1 MNTQNKICVYAICK
15 NESKFVKQWLDSM
28 SEADYIVVL
37 DTGST
42 DNTYELLKED
52 SRVTCVQQEVINPWR
67 FDVARTKSMEL
78 IPEDANILVCTD
90 FDEIFDKGWA
100 EWLRNNWI
108 EGYHTCCWYPYVWGH
123 GEQGENQFVFQCN
136 KIHDRGYK
144 WVFPVHEVLQPIEGK
159 KVNILMAG
167 DNIWLHHW
175 QDKEKSRS
183 NYLDLLKL
191 AVEENPQSSHIITLY
206 GRELIHEGQSKE
218 AVDVLFKSL
227 SCPDSETAD
236 DGLNLLLTIFLL
248 GVAYFELEEYD
259 ICKWYCEEFIR
270 VNPTYREPYF
280 LMARALYELK
290 VYTLIPA
297 IVQAGIENSTYKCN
311 WVESGNSWN
320 YEADIILSYA
330 YISLE
335 KYNEAIPHLQTILKY
350 EPNNNE
356 FLRAY
361 TLCLEKL
368 LENKID

>member
-1 MNTQNKICVYAICK
+1 
-15 NESKFVKQWLDSM
+15 
-28 SEADYIVVL
+28 
-37 DTGST
+37 
-42 DNTYELLKED
+42 
-52 SRVTCVQQEVINPWR
+52 
-67 FDVARTKSMEL
+67 
-78 IPEDANILVCTD
+78 
-90 FDEIFDKGWA
+90 
-100 EWLRNNWI
+100 
-108 EGYHTCCWYPYVWGH
+108 
-123 GEQGENQFVFQCN
+123 
-136 KIHDRGYK
+136 
-144 WVFPVHEVLQPIEGK
+144 
-159 KVNILMAG
+159 MAG

-183 NYLDLLKL
+183 NYLELLKL
-191 AVEENPQSSHIITLY
+191 AVEENPQRSHIITLY
-206 GRELIHEGQSKE
+206 GRELIHEGQAKE

-248 GVAYFELEEYD
+248 GIAYFELEEYD

-290 VYTLIPA
+290 VYQLIPP

-335 KYNEAIPHLQTILKY
+335 QYNEAIPHLQTILKY